1 MDVTVMHLEEDEKGE
16 VQNVVDMVADANEKA
31 NVETTD
37 AQSVEK
43 AEFVSDSFSVF
54 SLSWKNEY
62 SINVKTVDTNG
73 NEIGTGSQTVT
84 ITEATAWDDIAPT
97 IDGYI
102 YNKAALGSKDG
113 TEMYQVR
120 IGQGNGDHSQWLYWQ
135 YNQTDTPENWTDFEN
150 NQTIYLVYQKALV
163 KITDDIVNTG
173 ALRAEYQAEAGNNAT
188 VTSYIWY
195 RSDAKNGEYAQVE
208 KVNYQASTIK
218 SNLSDDGTQLYPAYD
233 DGARKWYKV
242 KAVLSDGTEKESAP
256 FQVSYYNQLQNGS
269 FEILTVTGGYNNQW
283 SNAYYAANG
292 GVWQT
297 TGTNNGRD
305 IEIVKK
311 NASGGASAY
320 SWWRNSSTT
329 LGRDNHSWKDAAY
342 DGDQFAE
349 LNCEAAGAL
358 YQDVL
363 TREGTPLNYWFAHRA
378 RGNNANQ
385 KQYDTMYLVIMPKS
399 VAEANNLTT
408 QDNLTAY
415 LQTTVGNNFDS
426 NTEYKTEGSEQ
437 IYNQNGVMVLRVTS
451 SNQSWQYINQ
461 IAGYTATSSV
471 TRFFFMSGNTA
482 SKDNTVGNFLDQ
494 VGFSQ
499 DLPPVADD
507 EFSLQIKKD
516 FVGLGNADIT
526 AVKRTLHSKFLQQEK

>member
-195 RSDAKNGEYAQVE
+195 RSDAK
-208 KVNYQASTIK
+208 
-218 SNLSDDGTQLYPAYD
+218 
-233 DGARKWYKV
+233 W
-242 KAVLSDGTEKESAP
+242 
-256 FQVSYYNQLQNGS
+256 
-269 FEILTVTGGYNNQW
+269 
-283 SNAYYAANG
+283 
-292 GVWQT
+292 
-297 TGTNNGRD
+297 
-305 IEIVKK
+305 
-311 NASGGASAY
+311 
-320 SWWRNSSTT
+320 
-329 LGRDNHSWKDAAY
+329 
-342 DGDQFAE
+342 
-349 LNCEAAGAL
+349 
-358 YQDVL
+358 
-363 TREGTPLNYWFAHRA
+363 
-378 RGNNANQ
+378 
-385 KQYDTMYLVIMPKS
+385 
-399 VAEANNLTT
+399 
-408 QDNLTAY
+408 
-415 LQTTVGNNFDS
+415 
-426 NTEYKTEGSEQ
+426 
-437 IYNQNGVMVLRVTS
+437 
-451 SNQSWQYINQ
+451 
-461 IAGYTATSSV
+461 
-471 TRFFFMSGNTA
+471 
-482 SKDNTVGNFLDQ
+482 
-494 VGFSQ
+494 
-499 DLPPVADD
+499 
-507 EFSLQIKKD
+507 
-516 FVGLGNADIT
+516 
-526 AVKRTLHSKFLQQEK
+526 